1 MISKATIDTVYETAR
16 VEEVIGDFVQLK
28 RAGSNFKGLSPIS
41 VESTGS
47 LYKYFYA
54 SEKNYDAAKQK
65 LEEAKQ
71 KGYSTAF
78 IVAYKDGIKISV
90 TDAIK

>member
-1 MISKATIDTVYETAR
+1 
-16 VEEVIGDFVQLK
+16 
-28 RAGSNFKGLSPIS
+28 
-41 VESTGS
+41 
-47 LYKYFYA
+47 
-54 SEKNYDAAKQK
+54 

-78 IVAYKDGIKISV
+78 IVAYKDGIKINV

>member
-1 MISKATIDTVYETAR
+1 MPLNAKGKKIMAAMKKQYGAKAK
-16 VEEVIGDFVQLK
+16 EV
-28 RAGSNFKGLSPIS
+28 
-41 VESTGS
+41 
-47 LYKYFYA
+47 FYA
-54 SEKNYDAAKQK
+54 SENNYNDAKQK

-78 IVAYKDGIKISV
+78 IVAYKDGIKINV

>member
-1 MISKATIDTVYETAR
+1 MNTS
-16 VEEVIGDFVQLK
+16 
-28 RAGSNFKGLSPIS
+28 
-41 VESTGS
+41 
-47 LYKYFYA
+47 KYFYA

-90 TDAIK
+90 SDAIK